1 MEPSDCEER
10 CKDFKTCT
18 FYWTGTSHGATTCRL
33 YEGCDSLVREFGM
46 EGDLYALPHNASCQ
60 VANPEGCWKTSLRKQ
75 FLTQKEGVSPS
86 YTRGAVVMNVGGLR
100 SWTGNSTG
108 TKSRDVTYIEPFGN
122 MSTIKLLGWSYL
134 QSGMGFVRDV
144 PGISTAVVEGLNPN
158 KDYKYSIKQL
168 TNTNSINNKV
178 TVNHGSQQ
186 TLTQFSRR
194 RGYNKEGT
202 VAATPR
208 GELVFDFEA
217 PKNYPLNVH
226 DRTSGTSS
234 GTASESCRRRYKVT
248 GCTCY
253 AESGLCTGSKVDG
266 ANCYAYGTMDVH
278 GATGKSISVRAK
290 VRCMELPFA
299 NSYSV
304 QTSSG
309 PSFSFLESFND
320 TDEGDREVSLDAVG
334 KARDEDDESEENLL
348 ESAEETEDV
357 DEESEDTADAQE
369 DEDEEGVK
377 DFETGEQESED
388 GNMHVD
394 IQDHSMSLL
403 EEGESS
409 ASDSQGWRRRRRRR
423 RRRRTRRRRSRRRRS
438 RRRRSRRRRTLPTSV
453 SSTCPSGEEVL
464 SCNCYPDSFTEKAHV
479 WTVTHHCKEVWK
491 SGRSCHA
498 KGGYAQ
504 AVCAKLPAPA
514 TRNWQE
520 KDEGPTATCP
530 SDRTLLGCWCKS
542 TSHRGDNCARVWADG
557 NSCRARANGV
567 RAHTSHVDIHVT
579 ANCATMKT
587 SLMILSE
594 LKIELQQPASLA
606 ETPVVEA
613 RAIGHLAPLSFEY
626 MHLHQQ
632 CDSLLLMGGI
642 GVEHCSRPNYR
653 KPNYHPWQQKKVL
666 PMSFVHGSELKVGC
680 WKERFESFRSKTKV
694 TRETLHCVNGD
705 WFNSVQSPEM
715 GAFSCEPCVL
725 VGGGGYSKYAKRNEQ
740 ESLSGQELY
749 FFSRMAVRVYTEL
762 GSVVETS
769 AAAHKFCLKKHK
781 TLAHSM
787 MLENEQECP
796 EILAIQL
803 STSSEVQ
810 ERMMLLLDQGA
821 PDNNQCLEAVVASDG
836 VSPFVAHKT
845 CNPDNVRQE
854 ISPMAIPEIMWEM
867 HSDADRNS
875 GEDLHSAFSSYCGAH
890 GALSSLSF
898 GQIFGG
904 DIGGTKSNCHFA
916 PVIKF
921 GKFVDSTIT
930 YDKTSTNWPDWN
942 TLLADSPILCAD
954 GEALTGFKHQPASNK
969 FRYEC
974 SRIGGLGAKYEYFSA
989 QVEVKAFDANRAN
1002 FIESLKMITVDCGM
1016 NGLLSGFHFEFSE
1029 GGRWAR
1035 SKYTCSKAGGA
1046 PVVMEPS
1053 TMIEALIQDTEG
1065 VFCPKTLDVDTGRY
1079 EYENIITG
1087 DKLNFQSNG
1096 AWCVASDCS
1105 AAVGGATPVG
1115 VVMTTHEVLNVT
1127 DFDGHFEAKGVPKL
1141 EGDSAK
1147 DLAKRLK
1154 ALKPPKRP
1162 AQPPK
1167 PSLQVY
1173 KAEMPQYAEECLN
1186 YQDLW
1191 KKIVETHVN
1200 EEKEEVT
1207 EEAKLE
1213 ADPGTEGQELLDY
1226 HPCQVANDAG
1236 GIFGR
1241 IAGQSG
1247 QLAPEN
1253 MLYSDWNDCMQGDIN
1268 RDLVAAKTAYGE
1280 AAYDL
1285 VASAIQE
1292 GIKLVCAMPPDAEIA
1307 PLGAGVEVEPDSIC
1321 DQVTDFVR
1329 AMIDLPVGFSFA
1341 SFDLKL
1347 EEEGFNACNPLQ
1359 VGFARVFCD
1368 IHCVRDA
1375 VIRGDRSILKN
1386 LEKATKISND
1396 NMKKMVDW
1404 STEANRAETEY
1415 LDKKIDH
1422 SLKVN
1427 TIYLE
1432 HISKNTEPILI
1443 KNTAAATKAGT
1454 RENSANALRRSQ
1466 GTVSRR
1472 GTQDALQSFLV
1483 SAQQLEDTNKTSR
1496 LSQVQGFQR
1505 QVELL
1510 HESLKMNSGTLNR
1523 AQVVGRQIRSEV
1535 QKLQK
1540 RFAEQERALSIY
1552 RTHSSSAQKTAKQ
1565 WKQEVREASRSLVSL
1580 DHLWWRLRNHLD
1592 GYLDSAD
1599 VEIRRVQAS
1608 FLALENY
1615 ENCKSGFEELLKSY
1629 ASSMSK
1635 MKKSHQKLKSTW
1647 REVSNLMGE
1656 MASIIRDG
1664 DLFGHVMR
1672 AEGCESPLA
1681 KQTLDQARFAVQG
1694 MVFLLHR
1701 FQAAGCG
1708 GKERICFRDVEESQ
1722 TA

>member
-1 MEPSDCEER
+1 
-10 CKDFKTCT
+10 
-18 FYWTGTSHGATTCRL
+18 
-33 YEGCDSLVREFGM
+33 
-46 EGDLYALPHNASCQ
+46 
-60 VANPEGCWKTSLRKQ
+60 
-75 FLTQKEGVSPS
+75 
-86 YTRGAVVMNVGGLR
+86 
-100 SWTGNSTG
+100 
-108 TKSRDVTYIEPFGN
+108 
-122 MSTIKLLGWSYL
+122 
-134 QSGMGFVRDV
+134 
-144 PGISTAVVEGLNPN
+144 
-158 KDYKYSIKQL
+158 
-168 TNTNSINNKV
+168 
-178 TVNHGSQQ
+178 
-186 TLTQFSRR
+186 
-194 RGYNKEGT
+194 
-202 VAATPR
+202 
-208 GELVFDFEA
+208 
-217 PKNYPLNVH
+217 
-226 DRTSGTSS
+226 
-234 GTASESCRRRYKVT
+234 
-248 GCTCY
+248 
-253 AESGLCTGSKVDG
+253 
-266 ANCYAYGTMDVH
+266 
-278 GATGKSISVRAK
+278 
-290 VRCMELPFA
+290 
-299 NSYSV
+299 
-304 QTSSG
+304 
-309 PSFSFLESFND
+309 
-320 TDEGDREVSLDAVG
+320 
-334 KARDEDDESEENLL
+334 
-348 ESAEETEDV
+348 
-357 DEESEDTADAQE
+357 
-369 DEDEEGVK
+369 
-377 DFETGEQESED
+377 
-388 GNMHVD
+388 
-394 IQDHSMSLL
+394 
-403 EEGESS
+403 
-409 ASDSQGWRRRRRRR
+409 
-423 RRRRTRRRRSRRRRS
+423 
-438 RRRRSRRRRTLPTSV
+438 
-453 SSTCPSGEEVL
+453 
-464 SCNCYPDSFTEKAHV
+464 
-479 WTVTHHCKEVWK
+479 
-491 SGRSCHA
+491 
-498 KGGYAQ
+498 
-504 AVCAKLPAPA
+504 
-514 TRNWQE
+514 
-520 KDEGPTATCP
+520 
-530 SDRTLLGCWCKS
+530 
-542 TSHRGDNCARVWADG
+542 
-557 NSCRARANGV
+557 
-567 RAHTSHVDIHVT
+567 
-579 ANCATMKT
+579 
-587 SLMILSE
+587 
-594 LKIELQQPASLA
+594 
-606 ETPVVEA
+606 
-613 RAIGHLAPLSFEY
+613 
-626 MHLHQQ
+626 
-632 CDSLLLMGGI
+632 
-642 GVEHCSRPNYR
+642 
-653 KPNYHPWQQKKVL
+653 
-666 PMSFVHGSELKVGC
+666 
-680 WKERFESFRSKTKV
+680 
-694 TRETLHCVNGD
+694 
-705 WFNSVQSPEM
+705 
-715 GAFSCEPCVL
+715 
-725 VGGGGYSKYAKRNEQ
+725 
-740 ESLSGQELY
+740 
-749 FFSRMAVRVYTEL
+749 
-762 GSVVETS
+762 
-769 AAAHKFCLKKHK
+769 
-781 TLAHSM
+781 
-787 MLENEQECP
+787 
-796 EILAIQL
+796 
-803 STSSEVQ
+803 
-810 ERMMLLLDQGA
+810 
-821 PDNNQCLEAVVASDG
+821 
-836 VSPFVAHKT
+836 
-845 CNPDNVRQE
+845 
-854 ISPMAIPEIMWEM
+854 
-867 HSDADRNS
+867 
-875 GEDLHSAFSSYCGAH
+875 
-890 GALSSLSF
+890 
-898 GQIFGG
+898 
-904 DIGGTKSNCHFA
+904 
-916 PVIKF
+916 
-921 GKFVDSTIT
+921 
-930 YDKTSTNWPDWN
+930 
-942 TLLADSPILCAD
+942 
-954 GEALTGFKHQPASNK
+954 
-969 FRYEC
+969 
-974 SRIGGLGAKYEYFSA
+974 
-989 QVEVKAFDANRAN
+989 
-1002 FIESLKMITVDCGM
+1002 
-1016 NGLLSGFHFEFSE
+1016 
-1029 GGRWAR
+1029 
-1035 SKYTCSKAGGA
+1035 
-1046 PVVMEPS
+1046 
-1053 TMIEALIQDTEG
+1053 MIEALIQDTEG

-1167 PSLQVY
+1167 PSLQ
-1173 KAEMPQYAEECLN
+1173 
-1186 YQDLW
+1186 
-1191 KKIVETHVN
+1191 
-1200 EEKEEVT
+1200 
-1207 EEAKLE
+1207 
-1213 ADPGTEGQELLDY
+1213 ELLDY

-1292 GIKLVCAMPPDAEIA
+1292 RGT
-1307 PLGAGVEVEPDSIC
+1307 VEPDSIC

-1422 SLKVN
+1422 SLILGTVAVASDLACRHLPKVN

-1443 KNTAAATKAGT
+1443 KNTAAATKAMLDELQGYA
-1454 RENSANALRRSQ
+1454 EASSFSIWAL
-1466 GTVSRR
+1466 
-1472 GTQDALQSFLV
+1472 SFLV

-1701 FQAAGCG
+1701 FQASSLPFPDTTTLKQSATQIQESYKTELMKCRARTPTPPTPTPDANDTQWCAAFTRARLEACELLLPNWRPLAELSSHRAILQGFHTQPC
-1708 GKERICFRDVEESQ
+1708 VEFQ
-1722 TA
+1722 KGYCALHRALL